1 MHMRAGISCPRSPKS
16 SERWEGL
23 VPIERLNPAGMH
35 SNPAYSQGVCVPATA
50 RYIYVGGQ
58 NGIDASGRLVEGDL
72 AAQTAQALANLARV
86 LQAGGAAPEDLIS
99 LTVYLVGDADL
110 RAAFGAWAGFWKDR
124 GAPPIVN
131 VLRVAGLANAGF
143 LIEVEAIAA
152 IVENGQ

>member
-1 MHMRAGISCPRSPKS
+1 M
-16 SERWEGL
+16 
-23 VPIERLNPAGMH
+23 PIERLNPAGMH
-35 SNPAYSQGVCVPATA
+35 SNPAYSQGVSVPATA
-50 RYIYVGGQ
+50 RYIHVGGQ
-58 NGIDASGRLVEGDL
+58 NGIDASGSIVEVGDL

-86 LQAGGAAPEDLIS
+86 LEAGGAAPEDLIS

-110 RAAFGAWAGFWKDR
+110 RVAFGAWMGFWQER
-124 GAPPIVN
+124 GAPPIVK